1 MRILKGSVLAVVGVS
16 LAACSA
22 DRLTIPN
29 YNSPTGENVA
39 TDPSALQLTAN
50 GLVVGARANLGSWIS
65 VTGRLGREAY
75 SYTPT
80 EGRNTT
86 TFLMGPQDPTRGAGN
101 SAWSG
106 YYTDLRDIFNF
117 ENSVTASTKLTEA
130 QKNAALGFAET
141 LAGVDLSYVVAA
153 HGSFGAPVEIL
164 EDARALSPWVSRDS
178 VWNAALAR
186 LEAGKTYLAAG
197 GAAFPFKLNSG
208 FAGFTTPA
216 NYLKV
221 NRAFAARINAYRASY
236 GVAGCGAAF
245 SAACYQTVLQNL
257 GESFINT
264 ADLNAG
270 PDYIYSTTAGDSQ
283 NPLSNAASSAWV
295 AHPSIKTDA
304 QLQAG
309 GQPDQRYINK
319 ITTLARPVGPGGAI
333 PGIETDQD
341 FVIFST
347 PEETIPII
355 SSAELVLLRSEAR
368 WFTGDKAGAIAD
380 LNVVRTTQGKLPPST
395 LTAASSNSDF
405 LKALLY
411 ERRYSLLI
419 EGHRWVDVR
428 RFGMLETLPLDVP
441 VHVLFDD
448 LIIPQ
453 AECLIRSNE
462 PPSCPDA

>member
-1 MRILKGSVLAVVGVS
+1 MRILKNSTIVLMGVS

-29 YNSPTGENVA
+29 YNSPTGESVA
-39 TDPSALQLTAN
+39 SDPSALQLTAN
-50 GLVVGARANLGSWIS
+50 GLMVGARGNIGGWIS

-101 SAWSG
+101 SAWGG

-117 ENSVTASTKLTEA
+117 QNTVTASTKLSEA
-130 QKNAALGFAET
+130 QKNAALGLAET
-141 LAGVDLSYVVAA
+141 LAGVDLSYIVAA

-164 EDARALSPWVSRDS
+164 ADARALAPWATRDE

-186 LEAGKTYLAAG
+186 LEAGKTQLAAG
-197 GAAFPFKLNSG
+197 GAAFPFTLNTG

-216 NYLKV
+216 TYLKV

-245 SAACYQTVLQNL
+245 SAACYQEVLTNL
-257 GESFINT
+257 GESFLNT

-270 PDYIYSTTAGDSQ
+270 PKYIYSTAAGDSQ
-283 NPLSNAASSAWV
+283 NPLSNASSSAWV

-304 QLQAG
+304 QLQANG
-309 GQPDQRYINK
+309 SPDQRYTDK
-319 ITTLARPVGPGGAI
+319 ITTLSRPVGPGGAI

-341 FVIFST
+341 FKVYSGPEDVI
-347 PEETIPII
+347 PVI
-355 SSAELVLLRSEAR
+355 SSRELVLLRSEAR

-380 LNVVRTTQGKLPPST
+380 LNVVRTTEGKLPPST
-395 LTAASSNSDF
+395 LTSASSNSDF
-405 LKALLY
+405 LTALLY

-428 RFGMLETLPLDVP
+428 RFGMLNTLPLDVP

-453 AECLIRSNE
+453 SECLIRNNE
-462 PPSCPDA
+462 PPSCP